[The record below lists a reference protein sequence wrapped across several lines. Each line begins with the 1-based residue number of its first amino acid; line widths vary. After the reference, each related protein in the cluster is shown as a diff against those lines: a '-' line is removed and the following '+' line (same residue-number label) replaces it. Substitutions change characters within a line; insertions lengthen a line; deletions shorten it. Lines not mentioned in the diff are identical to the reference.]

1 MGEQQ
6 RFAGRVAVV
15 TGGGIGIGRSIAL
28 RLAAEG
34 AAIALTGRT
43 AETLDETAEEI
54 RRLGGRALGVVAD
67 ATSQTEMD
75 EAAARFAADLGA
87 PTLVVNNAGGGLATP
102 VGGPA
107 AVWQEQIGRNLTS
120 AAIVSGAFW
129 PGMVRS
135 GGGVVVNI
143 GSIAARLPTPGI
155 HAYNAAK
162 AGIEALTASLA
173 MDGAAHGIRVV
184 CVAPGA
190 VLTPTTQAWIDTH
203 DDPAAKAE
211 ELASSSILGRLGSGD
226 DIAAAVAF
234 LASDD
239 ASWVTGTTLLVDG
252 GQSIGRT

>member
-1 MGEQQ
+1 MAADA

-28 RLAAEG
+28 RLASEG
-34 AAIALTGRT
+34 AAVVLTGRT
-43 AETLDETAEEI
+43 RARLEETAEEI
-54 RRLGGRALGVVAD
+54 RRSGSRALVAVAD
-67 ATSQTEMD
+67 ATSQSEMD
-75 EAAARFAADLGA
+75 EVAARAEAELGTA
-87 PTLVVNNAGGGLATP
+87 TLVVNNAGGGIAAP

-107 AVWQEQIGRNLTS
+107 DVWHEQIGRNLTS
-120 AAIVSGAFW
+120 AAIVAGAFW
-129 PGMVRS
+129 NGMVKA

-143 GSIAARLPTPGI
+143 GSIAGRLPTPGI

-162 AGIEALTASLA
+162 AGVEALTASLA
-173 MDGAAHGIRVV
+173 LDGAQHGIRVV

-190 VLTPTTQAWIDTH
+190 VLTPTTQAWIDTY

-211 ELASSSILGRLGSGD
+211 ELAASSLLGRLGSGE
-226 DIAAAVAF
+226 DIASAVAF